1 MTQARAVCA
10 SACLSA
16 WVCVIV
22 ALLLASPGIAHAAVA
37 PSADVPRP
45 LSCGADQAG
54 FPAAARVRHRCLPIS
69 LVGARFQPVAIGLD
83 RSGPNFQGAASIGF
97 VAALNRW
104 LTVDPTR
111 FGPEFAPRSRWRL
124 ESITLR
130 LGPWVFAK
138 RFEPLEAVVIDFHD
152 DESFHVRVR
161 FDRPTRAPDP
171 IIEGVRA
178 FGGQAIPPRVAVAES
193 PPPMRWHFATL
204 RERDRFL
211 AALSRH
217 GVRVSEVP
225 PTEEGI
231 EGPRTPASV
240 DGAPGVECRYSRI
253 WLEGCWPVGAERR
266 GRC

>member
-1 MTQARAVCA
+1 MKQARAVRA
-10 SACLSA
+10 SACPAA
-16 WVCVIV
+16 WVCVCV
-22 ALLLASPGIAHAAVA
+22 LVGLLLASAGSARGAVA
-37 PSADVPRP
+37 PSADGPRP
-45 LSCGADQAG
+45 LSCGADQTG
-54 FPAAARVRHRCLPIS
+54 SSSAARVRHRCLPIA
-69 LVGARFQPVAIGLD
+69 LVGAQFQPVAIGLD
-83 RSGPNFQGAASIGF
+83 RSGPFYQGAASIGF
-97 VAALNRW
+97 IAALNHW

-111 FGPEFAPRSRWRL
+111 FGPEFAPRSRWTERL

-152 DESFHVRVR
+152 EGGFHVRVR

-211 AALSRH
+211 AALSCH

-253 WLEGCWPVGAERR
+253 RLEGCWPVGAER
-266 GRC
+266 

>member
-1 MTQARAVCA
+1 M
-10 SACLSA
+10 LI
-16 WVCVIV
+16 WVIV
-22 ALLLASPGIAHAAVA
+22 VSLGWLSPQTQHTQGATTTSPLT
-37 PSADVPRP
+37 PSPCRSRGSERGCYTTSGDT
-45 LSCGADQAG
+45 
-54 FPAAARVRHRCLPIS
+54 
-69 LVGARFQPVAIGLD
+69 AIGLD
-83 RSGPNFQGAASIGF
+83 RSGPFYQGAASIGF
-97 VAALNRW
+97 IAALNHW

-111 FGPEFAPRSRWRL
+111 FGPEFTPRSRWTERL

-152 DESFHVRVR
+152 EEGFHVRVR

-211 AALSRH
+211 AALSCD

-225 PTEEGI
+225 PTEEGV

-253 WLEGCWPVGAERR
+253 WLEGCWPVGAER
-266 GRC
+266 